1 MTFEESLYFL
11 DNLLTKKR
19 GKELALPE
27 QEILRAAWYNKT
39 YLTIADNLY
48 LSEGYIKDLGSR
60 LWQQI
65 SEILQFRIN
74 KSNFR
79 QIMETEN
86 FQQNFQRIND
96 LIPPKKF
103 VNRNDIVE
111 NQNEYLGTIL
121 IVDDLEEDLKFLS
134 DILRAEGYKTKCIS
148 TPSMVLKIL
157 EHIAPDLILL
167 DVKMPKLDGY
177 QLCELLKNNQT
188 VADIPI
194 IFLSALDHITDKVK
208 AFQVGGVDYITKPFY
223 PEEVI
228 LRVRSQ
234 MMLQSQKKQLL
245 EEIWQHQQTIEI
257 LYQSRALLASVL
269 NHSPDGILGIQ
280 SVRNASDGIIQD
292 FTVLIVNPSF
302 VEIFAQQKDNF
313 KIGNHIMSLLEKI
326 SPQLSDLLLQVVET
340 GKSINQVLQINLAKD
355 NQQKLRFIIVKLG
368 DGCSII
374 VRNII

>member
-1 MTFEESLYFL
+1 MNFEESLYFL

-19 GKELALPE
+19 GREFALPE

-39 YLTIADNLY
+39 YFTIADNLY
-48 LSEGYIKDLGSR
+48 LSEGYIKDLASR

-65 SEILQFRIN
+65 SQVLQIRIN

-79 QIMETEN
+79 QIMETQN
-86 FQQNFQRIND
+86 FQQNFQSRNQA
-96 LIPPKKF
+96 IPRKKII
-103 VNRNDIVE
+103 NRNDIAE

-134 DILRAEGYKTKCIS
+134 DVLRAEGYKTKCIS
-148 TPSMVLKIL
+148 TPSMVLRVL
-157 EHIAPDLILL
+157 EHIDPDLILL

-177 QLCELLKNNQT
+177 ELCEILKKNQA

-194 IFLSALDHITDKVK
+194 IFLSALDHINDKIK
-208 AFQVGGVDYITKPFY
+208 AFQVGGIDYITKPFY

-245 EEIWQHQQTIEI
+245 EEICQHQQTIEI

-280 SVRNASDGIIQD
+280 AVRNPSDGIIQD
-292 FTVLIVNPSF
+292 FAVLIVNPSF
-302 VEIFAQQKDNF
+302 VEIFAQQQDNF
-313 KIGNHIMSLLEKI
+313 KIGNHILSLLEKI
-326 SPQLSDLLLQVVET
+326 SPLLSDLLLQVIET
-340 GKSINQVLQINLAKD
+340 GKSINQVLQINLSNN

-374 VRNII
+374 VKNII